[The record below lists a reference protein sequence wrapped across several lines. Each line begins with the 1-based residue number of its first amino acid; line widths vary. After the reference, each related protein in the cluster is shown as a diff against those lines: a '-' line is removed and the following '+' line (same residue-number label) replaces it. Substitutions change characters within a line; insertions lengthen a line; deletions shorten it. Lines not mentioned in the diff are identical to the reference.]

1 MFGFQNNPSVFSS
14 AVVTKAWNEDKFV
27 PEHELL
33 HDFGPLGSPRPSEDE
48 GVDIYDDLSLGIIP
62 KHEILHDFGPI
73 GMGRPRKSSQHSSH
87 HPESPSMLL
96 FLSDISI
103 VSYPGG
109 FLFPYS

>member
-1 MFGFQNNPSVFSS
+1 MFGFDTFSFFF
-14 AVVTKAWNEDKFV
+14 ALAKAPKPWNED
-27 PEHELL
+27 PLIPWDEALL
-33 HDFGPLGSPRPSEDE
+33 DSGSIGSKPRRDS

-62 KHEILHDFGPI
+62 KHEILYDFGPI

-103 VSYPGG
+103 VSYVGG
-109 FLFPYS
+109 VFFFPYS